1 MRDTDPTE
9 TERALIEARCAQ
21 GILAAQHARAQR
33 LARSDDPHERAAA
46 TAEAHRLRDVG
57 IALQRRIDVLQA
69 AADAQQQA
77 PGHRDPPRGNPG
89 VHGAGL
95 RAA

>member
-21 GILAAQHARAQR
+21 GILAAQYARAQR
-33 LARSDDPHERAAA
+33 LARSEDPHERAAA
-46 TAEAHRLRDVG
+46 AVEANRLRDVG
-57 IALQRRIDVLQA
+57 VALRRRIDVLQA
-69 AADAQQQA
+69 AAKAHQQA
-77 PGHRDPPRGNPG
+77 PGHRGPPRGKPG
-89 VHGAGL
+89 VHIANL